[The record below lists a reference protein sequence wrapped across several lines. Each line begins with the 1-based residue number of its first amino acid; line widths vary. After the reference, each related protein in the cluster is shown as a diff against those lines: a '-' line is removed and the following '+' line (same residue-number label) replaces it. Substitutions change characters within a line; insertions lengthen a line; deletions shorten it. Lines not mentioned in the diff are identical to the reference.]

1 MKNITHVAI
10 YIRVSTDEQAKEGLS
25 IPTQKKNLIDYC
37 KEKKYKYE
45 CFIDDGFT
53 ATNMK
58 RPALLELLK
67 RLNEFDMILFT
78 KLDRLSRNVL
88 DANNLVAEFDKY
100 DVSIMSLLEDE
111 IDTTTA
117 DGKFMFN
124 LQVSLAERESKKT
137 SERIKDIFNYKR
149 KIGQVTSGKK
159 IYGYDIVDKK
169 YVINQEE
176 AEEIRDIF
184 NYVLKTGSF
193 VKTYDYWT
201 AKYNKSICYDYFRTY
216 FRNTAYI
223 GKYKTIHE
231 EIIENYTPAIIDAEI
246 FEKVQLLIPKSLR
259 KSRADDNFNEYLFA
273 GLLYCEECGKKM
285 SKRRYRKQRK
295 DGSMYQRI
303 LYTCYN
309 RTQRKCSS
317 HRDISESNI
326 ENYLLNHF
334 KTLVENYIIT
344 NKIVS
349 EKITNE
355 SKNNEKTKKQIT
367 LLKKKITKSK
377 DLYYSDL
384 IDKEEYEM
392 DFKKFKEEIDI
403 LEKSLDVV
411 PVKKDLSHLR
421 KLLDS
426 DLNTIYY
433 SLSFE
438 NKRRFWITIIDKI
451 YIEEG
456 EIKEVIFL

>member
-25 IPTQKKNLIDYC
+25 IPTQQKNLIDYC

-137 SERIKDIFNYKR
+137 SERIKDIFTYKR
-149 KIGQVTSGKK
+149 KMGQVTSGKK
-159 IYGYDIVDKK
+159 IYGYDIIDKK
-169 YVINQEE
+169 YVVNQTE
-176 AEEIRDIF
+176 AEEINDIF
-184 NYVLKTGSF
+184 NHVLKTGSL
-193 VKTYDYWT
+193 VKTYDYWCE
-201 AKYNKSICYDYFRTY
+201 KYNKSICYDYFRTY

-223 GKYKTIHE
+223 GKYKTLDNE
-231 EIIENYTPAIIDAEI
+231 LIENYTPPILDVEL
-246 FEKVQLLIPKSLR
+246 FEKVQTFLPKSLR
-259 KSRADDNFNEYLFA
+259 KSRGKDNFNDYIFA
-273 GLLYCEECGKKM
+273 GLLYCSECNKKM
-285 SKRRYRKQRK
+285 SKRRYRKKRK
-295 DGSMYQRI
+295 DGSMYELI

-309 RTQRKCSS
+309 RTQRKCTSK
-317 HRDISESNI
+317 RDISENTL

-334 KTLVENYIIT
+334 KTLAENYIIK

-349 EKITNE
+349 EKINNE
-355 SKNNEKTKKQIT
+355 DKNNEKIKKQIT

-384 IDKEEYEM
+384 IDKDEYER

-403 LEKSLDVV
+403 LEKSLEVV
-411 PVKKDLSHLR
+411 PVKKDLSHLK

-433 SLSFE
+433 SLTVE
-438 NKRRFWITIIDKI
+438 NKRRFWISIIDKI